1 MNRHIIAPLLLCCLA
16 TFARAEEIQLQD
28 NPPDRYTVIK
38 GDTLWAI
45 SGKFLKDPWRWPQVW
60 KMNREQIKNPHLI
73 YPGDV
78 VVLDRS
84 GGKPELRLLRETVQL
99 EPGTRVEA
107 LEKKAIPTIAPS
119 QIGPFL
125 SQPLVV
131 EAEALN
137 DAPTI
142 VAAQEG
148 HLVLGQGIKVYVD
161 KIEEGETLNWQL
173 FRPGKALVDPD
184 TGEALGNEVVYL
196 GEARVIRYGAP
207 ATIEIKRAVTDIY
220 TGDRLVKAP
229 EVMLNSFVPHAP
241 ADEIAGRIISAYT
254 GVAELGPNSI
264 VTINRGHADG
274 LEEGHVLAI
283 HEYGR
288 TLPPPKGAPKAQ
300 KEGYIT
306 LDRDEEGNLKRDE
319 NGKVQLRWGT
329 RTVGEEVSQGL
340 KLPDERIGL
349 MMVFRTFDRV
359 SYALILQTERPAHVQ
374 DVVATP

>member
-28 NPPDRYTVIK
+28 NPPDRYTVVK

-99 EPGTRVEA
+99 EPGTRIEP
-107 LEKKAIPTIAPS
+107 LEKKAIPAIAPS

-131 EAEALN
+131 EAEAMN

-173 FRPGKALVDPD
+173 FRPGKVLIDPD
-184 TGEALGNEVVYL
+184 TGESLGNEVVYL
-196 GEARVIRYGAP
+196 GEARVIRYGEP

-241 ADEIAGRIISAYT
+241 TDEIAGRIISAYN

-264 VTINRGHADG
+264 VTINRGKADG
-274 LEEGHVLAI
+274 LEEGNVLAI
-283 HEYGR
+283 HEFGR
-288 TLPPPKGAPKAQ
+288 TLPPPKDAPRTQ

-306 LDRDEEGNLKRDE
+306 LDRDEDGNLKRDE

-329 RTVGEEVSQGL
+329 RPVGEAGPEGL